1 MLEICFFLCFHF
13 SQRGEDT
20 CPRCLLGGLARRAEP
35 GEEGGA
41 SGDGPP
47 NREAVWEKSSEP
59 SAPSICSGVLFS
71 TCFKLRRVRYG
82 SSGCN

>member
-1 MLEICFFLCFHF
+1 MPTL
-13 SQRGEDT
+13 R
-20 CPRCLLGGLARRAEP
+20 CPLGGLSLVRRAEP

-41 SGDGPP
+41 SGDGP
-47 NREAVWEKSSEP
+47 RDGEAVWEKSRES